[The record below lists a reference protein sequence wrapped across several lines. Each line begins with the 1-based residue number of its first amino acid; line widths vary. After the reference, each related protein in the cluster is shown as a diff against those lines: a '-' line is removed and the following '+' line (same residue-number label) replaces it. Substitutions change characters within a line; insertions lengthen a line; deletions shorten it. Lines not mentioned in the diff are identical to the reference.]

1 MTYHHG
7 DLRRT
12 LLSETA
18 SAIHDCG
25 VAKLSLRALAKRA
38 GVSNAAPTHHFGDKA
53 GLLTALAAE
62 GFTLLSAAMV
72 DDGQRAD
79 LVEMGVAYVR
89 FALEHPAHF
98 SVMFQPHLLND
109 DDEPLRA
116 AQQSAK
122 QVLAEGVDHAFGKVA
137 SEESKIAAW
146 SIVHGYATLV
156 LSGAVDVD
164 DAIAGARAVAAHLSP
179 EPTVPRGRGS
189 S

>member
-7 DLRRT
+7 DLRRA

-18 SAIHDCG
+18 SAINECG

-38 GVSNAAPTHHFGDKA
+38 GVSNAAPTHHFGDKT

-62 GFTLLSAAMV
+62 GFALLSDALD
-72 DDGQRAD
+72 DDGQRAS

-89 FALEHPAHF
+89 FALEYPAYF
-98 SVMFQPHLLND
+98 SVMFQPHLLHD
-109 DDEPLRA
+109 DDPQLRS
-116 AQQSAK
+116 AQQRAK
-122 QVLAEGVDHAFGKVA
+122 QALAEGVDAAFGGVA
-137 SEESKIAAW
+137 SEESRIAAW
-146 SIVHGYATLV
+146 SMVHGYATLV
-156 LSGAVDVD
+156 LGGAVEVD

-179 EPTVPRGRGS
+179 VPTAARGRGS

>member
-18 SAIHDCG
+18 SSIEECG
-25 VAKLSLRALAKRA
+25 IAKLSLRALAKRA
-38 GVSNAAPTHHFGDKA
+38 GVSNAAPTHHFGDKT
-53 GLLTALAAE
+53 GLLTALAAD
-62 GFTLLSAAMV
+62 GFALLADAL
-72 DDGQRAD
+72 DDDVGRGD

-98 SVMFQPHLLND
+98 SVMFQAHLLHD
-109 DDEPLRA
+109 DDVQLRS
-116 AQQSAK
+116 AQQRAK
-122 QVLAEGVDHAFGKVA
+122 RALANGVDDAFDGGA
-137 SEESKIAAW
+137 SEESQIAAW

-164 DAIAGARAVAAHLSP
+164 DAIAGARAVAAHLAPAPNAS
-179 EPTVPRGRGS
+179 RGRGS